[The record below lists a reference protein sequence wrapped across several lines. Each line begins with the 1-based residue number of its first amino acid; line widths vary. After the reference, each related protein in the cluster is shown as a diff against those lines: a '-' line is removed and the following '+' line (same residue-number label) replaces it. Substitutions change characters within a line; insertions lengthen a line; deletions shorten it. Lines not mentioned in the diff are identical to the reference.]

1 MGKEDIAAK
10 LKQARIAAN
19 KTQKEVA
26 DMLGMTYQA
35 ISNYERG
42 KTKVES
48 DILVKLCQIYG
59 ISIREVLSNEPITI
73 KKNHTPTAELDKRL
87 QQIIR
92 CYNEMD
98 DAGRESLADQADY
111 LLIKHPRAKEKEA

>member
-48 DILVKLCQIYG
+48 NILVKLCQIYG

-87 QQIIR
+87 QQIIH

-98 DAGRESLADQADY
+98 DIGRESLADQADY
-111 LLIKHPRAKEKEA
+111 LLLKHPHTKEKEA